1 MSNSKMP
8 IWNEWHTRENYIQ
21 SSLQL
26 FDVERFLLLKP
37 KREDLKSLKPLLTS
51 PNPLVRIL
59 VRVIIENI
67 DSLDEVKERL
77 SCLSRKLKALSE
89 EGINYYGKDFIENV
103 ERVKEV
109 LKSCDV
115 ELSLDWEV
123 KESLRRVGSKVV
135 LRKP

>member
-1 MSNSKMP
+1 MP

-37 KREDLKSLKPLLTS
+37 KREDLKSLEPLLTS

-77 SCLSRKLKALSE
+77 LCLSRKLKVLSE
-89 EGINYYGKDFIENV
+89 EGINYYGKDFVENV
-103 ERVKEV
+103 ERVKEA

-135 LRKP
+135 LRKS

>member
-1 MSNSKMP
+1 MP

-37 KREDLKSLKPLLTS
+37 KREDLKSLEPLLTS

>member
-1 MSNSKMP
+1 MIP

-37 KREDLKSLKPLLTS
+37 KREDLKSLEPLLTS

-77 SCLSRKLKALSE
+77 LCLSRKLKVLSE
-89 EGINYYGKDFIENV
+89 EGINYYGKDFVENV
-103 ERVKEV
+103 ERVKEA

-135 LRKP
+135 LRKS